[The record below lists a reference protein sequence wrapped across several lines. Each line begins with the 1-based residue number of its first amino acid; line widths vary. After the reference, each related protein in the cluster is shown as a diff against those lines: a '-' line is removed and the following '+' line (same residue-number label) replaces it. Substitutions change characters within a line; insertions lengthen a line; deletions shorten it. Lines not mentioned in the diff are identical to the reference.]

1 MEKDKRLPARAT
13 QLNGT
18 GDEPDVEAA
27 TGTIWNKIA
36 IIGFAV
42 ILLSTLVVLIF
53 ANIPSDQPSEVPSI
67 PVNK

>member
-1 MEKDKRLPARAT
+1 MEKDERLPERAT

-18 GDEPDVEAA
+18 GNEADVEAA

-53 ANIPSDQPSEVPSI
+53 ANMPSDQPSEVPPI